1 MELVCVVP
9 FGFRCGPLQL
19 GPFLAQLLGLE
30 FPLAFATCR
39 GRHAVHSTSKLFV
52 GMAGQTSPQSTCHRG
67 VLLQSGACL
76 KIPSLWP
83 LGPAGETPSE
93 IGRCS
98 SHTCATLQSLVTSS
112 ITAVPMLSLDLSL
125 SRSLSAPFVQSPL
138 SLRFGFTA
146 LLV

>member
-1 MELVCVVP
+1 MLYH
-9 FGFRCGPLQL
+9 FGSVADLFSL

-30 FPLAFATCR
+30 FPLAFATWR
-39 GRHAVHSTSKLFV
+39 GRHAVHSKSKLFV

-67 VLLQSGACL
+67 VLLQSCACL

-83 LGPAGETPSE
+83 SGPAGETPSE

-98 SHTCATLQSLVTSS
+98 SHTCATLKSLVTSS
-112 ITAVPMLSLDLSL
+112 VTAVPILSLDLSL
-125 SRSLSAPFVQSPL
+125 SRSPSALLVQSPL
-138 SLRFGFTA
+138 TLRFGFTD